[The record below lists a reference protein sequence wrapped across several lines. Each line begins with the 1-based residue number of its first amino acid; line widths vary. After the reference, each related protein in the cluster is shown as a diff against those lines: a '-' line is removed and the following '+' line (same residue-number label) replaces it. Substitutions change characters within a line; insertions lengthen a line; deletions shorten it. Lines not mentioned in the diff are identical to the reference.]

1 MMRGWVMPQFP
12 AAPGC
17 ARPRSWIRE
26 VNFRIGSVRSLRE
39 ARERIPHPG
48 ESARASVNAARVRP
62 GHRCRDTRGMEELP

>member
-1 MMRGWVMPQFP
+1 
-12 AAPGC
+12 
-17 ARPRSWIRE
+17 
-26 VNFRIGSVRSLRE
+26 VRSLRE